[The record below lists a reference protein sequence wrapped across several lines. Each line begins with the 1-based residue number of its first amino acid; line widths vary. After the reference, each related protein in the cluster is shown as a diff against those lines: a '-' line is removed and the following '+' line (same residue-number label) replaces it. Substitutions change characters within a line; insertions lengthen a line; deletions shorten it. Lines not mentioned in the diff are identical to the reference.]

1 MFQRKI
7 ICSLFLGAAL
17 IGCRPAN
24 LKDYDKPYF
33 DFDSLVN
40 IQIKK
45 FSQGTHSVEK
55 TSALDGKHDVSS
67 FKIDSTHLA
76 HEWDVFR
83 QLDWINKPI
92 YKGNY
97 AVTEKADAKS
107 NLMIRSYVAKVKSP
121 IPFVHFY
128 FKDNFKNLKK
138 IESQYEETNALYY
151 TNRKLSMTFDEN
163 LIHQYSIE
171 GSQKLILSDSV
182 KFSIIGRIFF

>member
-1 MFQRKI
+1 MYHQKFI
-7 ICSLFLGAAL
+7 WSLFFIAAF

-40 IQIKK
+40 TQIKK
-45 FSQGTHSVEK
+45 FETRKDSIQK
-55 TSALDGKHDVSS
+55 TSALDGKYDISS

-97 AVTEKADAKS
+97 EIIEKPDAKS
-107 NLMIRSYVAKVKSP
+107 NLIIRSYVAKVKSP
-121 IPFVHFY
+121 VPFIHFY
-128 FKDNFKNLKK
+128 FKNDFKNLKK
-138 IESQYEETNALYY
+138 IESQYEEQNALYY
-151 TNRKLSMTFDEN
+151 TNRKLSIYFDEN

-182 KFSIIGRIFF
+182 KFSITGRIFF